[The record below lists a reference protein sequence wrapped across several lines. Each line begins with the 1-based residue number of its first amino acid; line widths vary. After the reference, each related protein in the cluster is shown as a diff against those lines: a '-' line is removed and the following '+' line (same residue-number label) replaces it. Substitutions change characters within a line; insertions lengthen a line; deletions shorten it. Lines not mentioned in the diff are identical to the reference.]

1 MRDSGTV
8 FRERRGHCP
17 PTPRPVWWPSKGA
30 CPVAIRRDEQYEGFD
45 WQRDAACRG
54 QHAPNFFPPPH
65 FEPKALRVA
74 RERTAKAICRQ
85 CPVSD
90 ECLTYALESREPH
103 GVWGGL
109 NEAERRELLVGRGVG
124 DERSGADLEPDLEPD
139 LELDAGGA
147 VRGTD
152 PRGRGR

>member
-1 MRDSGTV
+1 M
-8 FRERRGHCP
+8 
-17 PTPRPVWWPSKGA
+17 
-30 CPVAIRRDEQYEGFD
+30 AIRRDEQYEGFD

-65 FEPKALRVA
+65 FEPKALRIA

-85 CPVSD
+85 CPVAA

-109 NEAERRELLVGRGVG
+109 NESERRELLLGRVSR
-124 DERSGADLEPDLEPD
+124 DERSVEPRTDASRSDGDGATT
-139 LELDAGGA
+139 
-147 VRGTD
+147 GTD